1 MEKNLS
7 FTSYLFVEDLI
18 DKYGLED
25 FLLEDDPEFA
35 SRFDKNS
42 TPEEKVSAK
51 FLFSKKIN
59 ESLDNNVPLSEIL
72 PSEKLLDI
80 VEELINQEINYE
92 DLPSII
98 KEDLGVSDEI
108 ATNIAQEITNNK
120 KINEDRVNEFI
131 REDFEGENFETEE
144 DSSSIISPSQPK
156 RGLSQ
161 ELQ

>member
-18 DKYGLED
+18 DRYGLEN

-35 SRFDKNS
+35 SHFDKNS
-42 TPEEKVSAK
+42 SPEEKISTK

-59 ESLDNNVPLSEIL
+59 EYLENNMSLWDLL

-92 DLPSII
+92 DLPIII

-108 ATNIAQEITNNK
+108 ATNIAQEVTNNK
-120 KINEDRVNEFI
+120 KINEDRVNEFV
-131 REDFEGENFETEE
+131 REDFEKEIFETEKG
-144 DSSSIISPSQPK
+144 SSSIISPPQPK
-156 RGLSQ
+156 GGLSQ